1 MFCCPFGPAV
11 RGTNGH
17 RTVDA
22 ESVASILMAL
32 VDGLM
37 IQWLLA
43 PERCPPPEMLRRAAT
58 ALSSLLATT

>member
-1 MFCCPFGPAV
+1 LSSSAASTFA
-11 RGTNGH
+11 
-17 RTVDA
+17 A